1 MFCHIINK
9 SRLRWLVW
17 WSNDSHDTSWRS
29 QTAALSHAVLRKS
42 RTICQPF
49 WRWKQR
55 SSPIARAWSLALQ
68 YLRCRKPPST
78 GPPTIAAN
86 EIGMEFKK
94 HCAVPS
100 KGAIMGIMGLQS
112 LNFKR
117 LTFKY
122 GFSLFYLILLVILPL
137 LHMVSMHKGAC
148 SVADC
153 SPTIK

>member
-1 MFCHIINK
+1 MG
-9 SRLRWLVW
+9 R
-17 WSNDSHDTSWRS
+17 
-29 QTAALSHAVLRKS
+29 
-42 RTICQPF
+42 
-49 WRWKQR
+49 
-55 SSPIARAWSLALQ
+55 
-68 YLRCRKPPST
+68 
-78 GPPTIAAN
+78 PTNAAN

-94 HCAVPS
+94 HCEVPS

-122 GFSLFYLILLVILPL
+122 GFRFLFIRFDPIGYIAFLSHGLKDMPLKFLFILSTIEPL
-137 LHMVSMHKGAC
+137 LHMFSMHKGAC